1 VQGTVRR
8 VSATLIVIVAAFG
21 LLAASTAIAAPTASS
36 AARAFGAS
44 ILKMGSRGSAV
55 RTLQQGLTTLGFPA
69 DADGQFGRGTKK
81 RLKQW
86 EKTNLATQGVVRN
99 GKLSVA
105 EAKLFGAQVTAK
117 KAAAPDSGA
126 RTQPQPLAESGT
138 GQQFTF
144 PIRGAHDFG
153 TAINRF
159 GADRGGRSH
168 KGQDTFATCGTPL
181 VAVEGGTVVYAG
193 YQGDAGNYIVIK
205 GSGTK
210 RDYVYM
216 HLQQS
221 ALFDT
226 DDTVAPAA
234 PIGKVGETGNAVGCH
249 LHFELWTPPGWYDG
263 GEAVD
268 PLPFLEEWDK
278 TS

>member
-1 VQGTVRR
+1 MQGTVRR
-8 VSATLIVIVAAFG
+8 ACATLIVIATAFG
-21 LLAASTAIAAPTASS
+21 LLAAASAVAAPTAS
-36 AARAFGAS
+36 RAFGAAA
-44 ILKMGSRGSAV
+44 LKMGSHGSAV

-69 DADGQFGRGTKK
+69 DEDGQFGRGTRK

-86 EKTNLATQGVVRN
+86 EKTNVATQGVVRN
-99 GKLSVA
+99 GKLSIA
-105 EAKLFGAQVTAK
+105 EAKVFGAQVTAK
-117 KAAAPDSGA
+117 KVAGASAPDASA
-126 RTQPQPLAESGT
+126 TPQAQPLADATAG
-138 GQQFTF
+138 QFTF

-153 TAINRF
+153 TAVNRF
-159 GADRGGRSH
+159 GAPRGGRSH
-168 KGQDTFATCGTPL
+168 MGQDTFAKCGTPL
-181 VAVEGGTVVYAG
+181 VAAEGGTVVYAG

-205 GSGTK
+205 GAATK

-216 HLQQS
+216 HLQQP

-234 PIGKVGETGNAVGCH
+234 PIGKVGETGNAEGCH

-268 PLPFLEEWDK
+268 PLPFLKEWDK

>member
-8 VSATLIVIVAAFG
+8 SGVTLIVIAAAFG
-21 LLAASTAIAAPTASS
+21 LLAAATAAASPTALA

-44 ILKMGSRGSAV
+44 TLKLGATGSAV
-55 RTLQQGLTTLGFPA
+55 RMLQQGLTTLGFPA
-69 DADGQFGRGTKK
+69 DADGQFGRGTRK

-86 EKTNLATQGVVRN
+86 EKTYAATPGVVRN
-99 GKLSVA
+99 GKLSIA
-105 EAKLFGAQVTAK
+105 EAKLFTAQVTAK
-117 KAAAPDSGA
+117 KAAAPDDSA
-126 RTQPQPLAESGT
+126 TPQAQPLSDPGA

-144 PIRGAHDFG
+144 PIRGSHDYG

-159 GADRGGRSH
+159 GAPRGGRSH
-168 KGQDTFATCGTPL
+168 MGQDTFAKCGTPL
-181 VAVEGGTVVYAG
+181 EAVEGGKVVYAG

-205 GSGTK
+205 GSATK

-216 HLQQS
+216 HLQQR
-221 ALFDT
+221 ALFET

-234 PIGKVGETGNAVGCH
+234 PIGKVGDTGDAQGCH

-268 PLPFLEEWDK
+268 PLPFLKEWDK